1 MSRSAGDSPS
11 SAPTG
16 GGGADGLVRPVPQG
30 VTRLVLGL
38 ADLASQAVSAARP
51 GTPRPVGTP
60 APLGDALLGFA
71 LEVERR
77 SVSRVVG
84 TADRAGRWARAAT
97 RLLVP
102 SAVLGA
108 VDGRIAYWSAR
119 GAAERV
125 RSRNQAEDLA
135 RALVRAMTA
144 AVVDEL
150 DLDAVADRLDV
161 DRVARRIDLDAL
173 LSRIDLDGVLARVDL
188 DAVLARVDVDTLLS
202 RIDLDAVVD
211 RIDVD
216 AVAERLDVDRVAR
229 RIDLDAVLARVDL
242 VTYTEQVLE
251 ELDVGRIV
259 RDTGGSMTAE
269 TLDAFREQNAR
280 ADRFVD
286 RFTERLLHRAG
297 SPPGPSAG
305 EPPSGARREGPEA
318 P

>member
-1 MSRSAGDSPS
+1 MSRSAGDSPA

-16 GGGADGLVRPVPQG
+16 RSGDDGLVGPVPHG

-38 ADLASQAVSAARP
+38 ADLASQAVSAAGP
-51 GTPRPVGTP
+51 GAPRPVGAP

-77 SVSRVVG
+77 SLSRVVG

-102 SAVLGA
+102 SAVRGA
-108 VDGRIAYWSAR
+108 AEGRIAYWSAR
-119 GAAERV
+119 GAAERE
-125 RSRNQAEDLA
+125 RSRNQAGDLA
-135 RALVRAMTA
+135 RALVRAVTA

-161 DRVARRIDLDAL
+161 DRVARRVDLDAL
-173 LSRIDLDGVLARVDL
+173 LARVDLDAVLARVDL
-188 DAVLARVDVDTLLS
+188 DAVLARVDVDALLS
-202 RIDLDAVVD
+202 RIDLDAAVD

-242 VTYTEQVLE
+242 ATYTEQVLE

-286 RFTERLLHRAG
+286 RITDRLLHRAG
-297 SPPGPSAG
+297 SPPRPSAG
-305 EPPSGARREGPEA
+305 EPRPGGGGEGPEA